1 MPRNQT
7 TPHFQ
12 HPDNAAFRNQLR
24 EAIKSRKIGK
34 KEMKVGKP
42 VDLQLT
48 SECECA
54 ICLDPLSATNI
65 SVTPCGHKFCFT
77 CLAENMRRSQKCPM
91 CRAELAKPAKGKQMD
106 DEKFSEIQFEEAD
119 IAYTQMRRVTR
130 GLNHI
135 FREHSFLAAHVGL
148 AGMDRHTLTIC
159 PDNWYTRREALM
171 GLQYNT
177 LEPEGF
183 LRAPEELPEELPE
196 HLQALGN
203 YAEEEEEHQTM
214 YEFNESIREHPR
226 VGGLRLYTDAD
237 RSSAPSPETND
248 DAESDSGSESSS
260 ESDSD
265 SESEEEED
273 IIDEVIDDMETDDGK
288 PMWSYERKIMR
299 LILEARA
306 EGMSAVCDWYED
318 TPNNGD

>member
-24 EAIKSRKIGK
+24 EAIKSRKVGK

-54 ICLDPLSATNI
+54 ICLDTLSASNI

-119 IAYTQMRRVTR
+119 IAYRQMRRITR

-135 FREHSFLAAHVGL
+135 FKEHSFLCGRPGG
-148 AGMDRHTLTIC
+148 GMNRHMLTID
-159 PDNWYTRREALM
+159 PDNWDAGTTRDRENM
-171 GLQYNT
+171 WGLPPIVYPWSAQ
-177 LEPEGF
+177 
-183 LRAPEELPEELPE
+183 EETNELPE

-203 YAEEEEEHQTM
+203 YAEEEEEQPTM

-273 IIDEVIDDMETDDGK
+273 IIDDVIEDMETDDGK
-288 PMWSYERKIMR
+288 PMWAYERAIMR

-306 EGMSAVCDWYED
+306 EGMSTVCDWYED
-318 TPNNGD
+318 TPINGD